1 MIGHLEK
8 ENMKKKSQGYQPEI
22 KRIMLAAMLGSV
34 SACVQLLIFNLLRNM
49 LWPELASL
57 IAIECAIINNF
68 LLNNRFTFASHS
80 GAAESRS
87 GFAQFCKFNAV
98 ACGSLLIQLLVLS
111 LGLHIWGRGLLLEN
125 ALVILGMALGFISN
139 YIGYRLFV
147 WR

>member
-1 MIGHLEK
+1 
-8 ENMKKKSQGYQPEI
+8 MKKKSQKHQPEI
-22 KRIMLAAMLGSV
+22 KRIMLAAMLGSI
-34 SACVQLLIFNLLRNM
+34 SACLQLIIFNLLRNI

-68 LLNNRFTFASHS
+68 LLNNRFTF
-80 GAAESRS
+80 AAESRS

-98 ACGSLLIQLLVLS
+98 ACGSLLIQLLVLT
-111 LGLHIWGRGLLLEN
+111 LGLHIWGRGLLFEN